1 MPVPASGPA
10 PGRLADRS
18 AGRRRLTRRGL
29 LAACVAGA
37 ATLAGCTSDAPDRPR
52 TGPSAS
58 GGGTSG
64 RAVAQ
69 VDPDVAV
76 AVEALTAQRAAVDLL
91 TATVQRHPRLAPAL
105 TATREVH
112 EAHVALLEDAVPAEL
127 RPSPT
132 ASNSPSPTATASPGG
147 ASPGAP
153 DRRTRVPRRRGRA
166 LAEVVAAEQ
175 ALATTTKQQAFS
187 AQSGAFARVLGSMAA
202 AAAQQA
208 TVLARS
214 ATRSGG
220 AA

>member
-37 ATLAGCTSDAPDRPR
+37 ATVAGCTSDAPDRPR

-91 TATVQRHPRLAPAL
+91 AATVQRHPRLASAL
-105 TATREVH
+105 TSTREVH

-132 ASNSPSPTATASPGG
+132 GSGSPSPTETASPG
-147 ASPGAP
+147 AA
-153 DRRTRVPRRRGRA
+153 DRRTRVPRRRGQA